1 MDVAH
6 FTLTRSVGAGA
17 AESSLSAGPSV
28 EALTTPVFFG
38 CQMLETGMF
47 YKQEAD
53 GIMGMQPPR
62 ARSRVPSMLSSLV
75 KQRQA
80 IDAFSLCLADR
91 SGLFLLG
98 GKPDDARL
106 RARSAL
112 RVPMERNARA
122 RYTLSLRD
130 VRVSGS
136 GRSNSSFRSLGLPA
150 STYSP
155 TLVDSGTTFVYASTP
170 LYRAIHAQVKQS
182 TPTLQREGGKVCA
195 YLTAQQLGAMPSIEL
210 VFSASSQPL
219 LVRPHQYMVEFPKS
233 QGAAAFRLEARKHY
247 CVAVFDNQR
256 GGTVIGASIL
266 RHREVVFDI
275 TNSVITFVDKNCE
288 AATPAASYLRD
299 PYTFA
304 PCPAGVV
311 PISSE
316 TNRSLAVAR
325 ASSAAAATSTAH
337 AAAPAKS
344 ASSWNPLRGARAQIR
359 ARRTA
364 TSRLEDA
371 SGKGKGRGGAA
382 M

>member
-1 MDVAH
+1 M
-6 FTLTRSVGAGA
+6 
-17 AESSLSAGPSV
+17 
-28 EALTTPVFFG
+28 PVFFG

-47 YKQEAD
+47 FKQEAD

-80 IDAFSLCLADR
+80 TDAFSLCLADR

-98 GKPDDARL
+98 GKPDVERL
-106 RARSAL
+106 RARGAL
-112 RVPMERNARA
+112 RIPMERNARA

-136 GRSNSSFRSLGLPA
+136 GRSNSSFKSLGLSA

-170 LYRAIHAQVKQS
+170 LYRAIHSQVKQS

-195 YLTAQQLGAMPSIEL
+195 FLTAQQLGAMPSIEL

-219 LVRPHQYMVEFPKS
+219 LVRPHQYMVEFPKA
-233 QGAAAFRLEARKHY
+233 GTAAFRLEARKHY

-275 TNSVITFVDKNCE
+275 ADSMITFVDANCE
-288 AATPAASYLRD
+288 AATPAASFLRD

-316 TNRSLAVAR
+316 ANRTLTSA
-325 ASSAAAATSTAH
+325 AAAATSTAH
-337 AAAPAKS
+337 VAAPAKS
-344 ASSWNPLRGARAQIR
+344 AAKSAVKSAVKSAGASWNPLARSSSNGRLRAQMR
-359 ARRTA
+359 SRRTA
-364 TSRLEDA
+364 TSRTEDA
-371 SGKGKGRGGAA
+371 SSKGKGRGAA
-382 M
+382 L